1 VRTASIS
8 ALVVLAVAALGGGQ
22 AVWLC
27 VPAAL
32 VLARAGSSA
41 GQAYAGAA
49 AVSVAAILPALG
61 GHGALPSLPL
71 LAIVA
76 GSSTAVLVSTRTRL
90 ERERDALRATSLRDP
105 LTGLAN
111 RRAFDER
118 VAYEA
123 ARHTR
128 QSRTFA
134 VLALDL
140 DGFKSVNDRFG
151 HQAGDDVLR
160 DVAAALERVVREQ
173 DTVARMGG
181 DEFCVLAPETDRAG
195 AEHLADRADAAVRSA
210 TRGLAVLSA
219 SVGVGLFP
227 EDGREPEQVLEAA
240 DAAALYA
247 KRQSRRARQRAA

>member
-1 VRTASIS
+1 LST
-8 ALVVLAVAALGGGQ
+8 LLLLAVAALGGGE

-32 VLARAGSSA
+32 VLARAA
-41 GQAYAGAA
+41 RTPGQAYASAA
-49 AVSVAAILPALG
+49 VAAIASVVPALA

-71 LAIVA
+71 VAIVV
-76 GSSTAVLVSTRTRL
+76 GSSTALLVSMRSRL
-90 ERERDALRATSLRDP
+90 EHERDAQRATSLRDP

-118 VAYEA
+118 LAYEA

-134 VLALDL
+134 VVALDL

-160 DVAAALERVVREQ
+160 DVAVALDRAVREQ

-195 AEHLADRADAAVRSA
+195 AEHLADRAEQAVRNA

-219 SVGVGLFP
+219 SVGVGMFP
-227 EDGREPEQVLEAA
+227 EDGREAAQVLEAA